1 MYMRYRKTLYLLLC
15 LTGTAGSLFAQ
26 RKDTAR
32 IQVMARAQQSGIALR
47 WAVTKATAWKLCNQ
61 YGFEIRRYTVL
72 RNGQALQN
80 PEMQL
85 LNTQPIK
92 PQPLLAWEEICR
104 KDNYAVIIAQ
114 AIYGKDFE
122 VSGGGNSGIAKLIN
136 QSQELEQ
143 RFALSL
149 YAADNSFEAAK
160 MAGWAYVDN
169 TAKPNEKYL
178 YRVRTLAP
186 PGRMRIDSS
195 GAFIGMADKQ
205 ELPKPA
211 DIGAVFGD
219 KNVIL
224 SWDYSLLK
232 HYYNSWFVER
242 SRDNGVTYERAS
254 SLPVTNFNGK
264 EKKPSPRMYF
274 IDSLQDN
281 NTVYLYRVRG
291 VSPFG
296 ETGPP
301 SDPVTGKGKHL
312 LVYTPNIRSN
322 QVNEKGVLELAWE
335 FEAAGNKLIK
345 GFTLNQAP
353 TADGPYK
360 AVLSNITPE
369 QRTLLYDKLEPSNY
383 FTITA
388 VALEGES
395 ATSFPVLVQ
404 PVDSLPPAAPTGLTG
419 VIDSTGVV
427 KLSWAAN
434 TEKDMLGYK
443 VFRANMNGEEPAALT
458 DSVWQHTSFR
468 DSVGIQSLNSRVY
481 YRVTALDKRY
491 NQSPYSAVIEIKKPD
506 VIPPTSPV
514 LTGYKVAKDIV
525 YISWIPSTDA
535 DVAQQVLYRKT
546 LTPGNNS
553 WEAITRMAPPVS
565 TFADQQVTPGTTYAY
580 LLLAKDSSGLES
592 KPMQPLT
599 VSVPYNPSKDV
610 IRSFNAQVNRQERY
624 IELSWKDDLPDVAEY
639 QLYKGEK
646 GQAITL
652 WKILKPGTHRIVDEQ
667 PRINTEYQYSIKA
680 VLSSGAMGN
689 AKMINVQY

>member
-1 MYMRYRKTLYLLLC
+1 MRVKIILRLVLFFLLLS
-15 LTGTAGSLFAQ
+15 GSLSAQ

-32 IQVMARAQQSGIALR
+32 IQVMARAQQHSVLLR
-47 WAVTKATAWKLCNQ
+47 WAVTKASAWKLCNQ
-61 YGFEIRRYTVL
+61 YGFELWRFTVL
-72 RNGQALQN
+72 RDGKVLAK
-80 PEMQL
+80 PESQL
-85 LNTQPIK
+85 LTTQPIK
-92 PQPLLAWEEICR
+92 PQPLLAWQEICK

-122 VSGGGNSGIAKLIN
+122 VSGGGNNGIAQLIN

-160 MAGWAYVDN
+160 MAGWAYEDN
-169 TAKPNEKYL
+169 TVRPNEKYL
-178 YRVRTLAP
+178 YRVRSLAP
-186 PGRMRIDSS
+186 AGRMRIDSS
-195 GAFIGMADKQ
+195 GAFIGLADRK

-211 DIGAVFGD
+211 NIGAVFGD

-232 HYYNSWFVER
+232 HYYNSWFIER
-242 SRDNGVTYERAS
+242 SKDGVNYERAS

-281 NTVYLYRVRG
+281 NTVYRYRVRG

-296 ETGPP
+296 EPGPP

-322 QVNEKGVLELAWE
+322 AVNEKGVLELGWE
-335 FEAAGNKLIK
+335 FETAGNKLIK
-345 GFTLNQAP
+345 GFTLNQAEK
-353 TADGPYK
+353 ADGPYK
-360 AVLSNITPE
+360 AVMSNITPD
-369 QRTLLYDKLEPSNY
+369 QRTLLYDHLEPSNY

-395 ATSFPVLVQ
+395 STSFPVLVQ
-404 PVDSLPPAAPTGLTG
+404 PVDSMPPAAPTGLTG
-419 VIDSTGVV
+419 TIDSTGVV

-434 TEKDMLGYK
+434 TEKDILGYK
-443 VFRANMNGEEPAALT
+443 VFRANMAGEEAASLV
-458 DSVWQHTSFR
+458 DSVWMRNTFR
-468 DSVGIQSLNSRVY
+468 DSVGIQSLNSKVY
-481 YRVTALDKRY
+481 YQVRALDKRY
-491 NQSPYSAVIEIKKPD
+491 NQSAFSAVFELKKPD

-514 LTGYKVAKDIV
+514 LTGYKVARDVV
-525 YISWIPSTDA
+525 YLSWIPSTDG
-535 DVAQQVLYRKT
+535 DVAQQLLYRKT
-546 LTPGNNS
+546 VTAANTS
-553 WEAITRMAPPVS
+553 WEAIQKLTPPVNN
-565 TFADQQVTPGTTYAY
+565 FADNTVTPGVTYAY

-599 VSVPYNPSKDV
+599 VSVPYNPSKGMV
-610 IRSFNAQVNRQERY
+610 RSFNAQVNRQERY
-624 IELSWKDDLPDVAEY
+624 IELFWKDDLADVVEY

-646 GQAITL
+646 GQPVTL
-652 WKILKPGTHRIVDEQ
+652 WKVLKPGTNRFVDDQ
-667 PRINTEYQYSIKA
+667 PRVNTEYQYSIRA
-680 VLSSGAMGN
+680 VLNSGATGSS
-689 AKMINVQY
+689 KLINVQY

>member
-1 MYMRYRKTLYLLLC
+1 MRAKNILKLLLP
-15 LTGTAGSLFAQ
+15 LLMLAGALSAQ

-32 IQVMARAQQSGIALR
+32 IQVMARAQQNSILLR
-47 WAVTKATAWKLCNQ
+47 WAVTKAGAWKLCNQ
-61 YGFEIRRYTVL
+61 YGFELWRYTVL
-72 RNGQALQN
+72 RNGQVLLK
-80 PEMQL
+80 PEAQL

-92 PQPLLAWEEICR
+92 PQPLLAWQEICQ

-122 VSGGGNSGIAKLIN
+122 VSGGGNNGIAQLVN

-160 MAGWAYVDN
+160 MAGWAYEDN

-178 YRVRTLAP
+178 YRVRALAP
-186 PGRMRIDSS
+186 ANRMRIDSS
-195 GAFIGMADKQ
+195 SAFVGMADKR

-211 DIGAVFGD
+211 NIGAVFGD
-219 KNVIL
+219 RNVIL

-242 SRDNGVTYERAS
+242 SKDNGITYERAAD
-254 SLPVTNFNGK
+254 LPVTNFNGK
-264 EKKPSPRMYF
+264 EKKASPRMYF

-281 NTVYLYRVRG
+281 NIMYRYRVRG

-296 ETGPP
+296 EAGPP

-322 QVNEKGVLELAWE
+322 NINEKGVLELNWE
-335 FEAAGNKLIK
+335 FETAGNKLIK

-353 TADGPYK
+353 KADGPYK
-360 AVLSNITPE
+360 PVLNNIMPD

-395 ATSFPVLVQ
+395 STSFPVLVQ
-404 PVDSLPPAAPTGLTG
+404 PVDSIPPVAPTGLTG
-419 VIDSTGVV
+419 TIDSTGVV

-434 TEKDMLGYK
+434 TEKDILGYK
-443 VFRANMNGEEPAALT
+443 VFRANMAGEEAAALV
-458 DSVWQHTSFR
+458 DSVWMRTTFR
-468 DSVGIQSLNSRVY
+468 DSVGIQSLNSKVY
-481 YRVTALDKRY
+481 YQVTALDKRY
-491 NQSPYSAVIEIKKPD
+491 NQSPPSAVFELKKPD

-514 LTGYKVAKDIV
+514 LTGYKVANDIV
-525 YISWIPSTDA
+525 YLTWIPSTDK
-535 DVAQQVLYRKT
+535 DIAQQVLYRKT
-546 LTPGNNS
+546 VTATNTS
-553 WEAITRMAPPVS
+553 WEPVQKLAPPVNN
-565 TFADQQVTPGTTYAY
+565 FADQTITPGITYAY

-599 VSVPYNPSKDV
+599 VTVPYNPAKGMV
-610 IRSFNAQVNRQERY
+610 RSFNATVNRQDRY
-624 IELSWKDDLPDVAEY
+624 IELFWKDDLTDVVEY

-646 GQAITL
+646 GQAVTL
-652 WKILKPGTHRIVDEQ
+652 WKILKPGTNRITDDQ
-667 PRINTEYQYSIKA
+667 PRINTEYQYSIRA
-680 VLSSGAMGN
+680 VLNSGATGHS
-689 AKMINVQY
+689 KMISVQY

>member
-1 MYMRYRKTLYLLLC
+1 MRAKIILRLVLFFLLL
-15 LTGTAGSLFAQ
+15 TGSLSAQ

-32 IQVMARAQQSGIALR
+32 IQVMARAQQHSVLLR
-47 WAVTKATAWKLCNQ
+47 WAVTKASAWKLCNQ
-61 YGFEIRRYTVL
+61 YGFELWRFTVL
-72 RNGQALQN
+72 RDGKVLPK
-80 PEMQL
+80 PESQL

-92 PQPLLAWEEICR
+92 PQPLLAWQEICK

-122 VSGGGNSGIAKLIN
+122 VSGGGNNGIAQLIN
-136 QSQELEQ
+136 QSQELDQ

-160 MAGWAYVDN
+160 MAGWAYEDN
-169 TAKPNEKYL
+169 TVKPNEKYL
-178 YRVRTLAP
+178 YRVRSLAP
-186 PGRMRIDSS
+186 AGRMRIDSS
-195 GAFIGMADKQ
+195 GAFIGLADRK

-211 DIGAVFGD
+211 NIGAVFGD

-232 HYYNSWFVER
+232 HYYNSWFIER
-242 SRDNGVTYERAS
+242 SKDGVNYERAS

-281 NTVYLYRVRG
+281 NTVYRYRVRG

-296 ETGPP
+296 EPGPP

-322 QVNEKGVLELAWE
+322 AVNEKGVLELGWE
-335 FEAAGNKLIK
+335 FETAGNKLIK
-345 GFTLNQAP
+345 GFTLNQAEK
-353 TADGPYK
+353 ADGPYK
-360 AVLSNITPE
+360 AVMSNITPD
-369 QRTLLYDKLEPSNY
+369 QRTLLYDHLEPSNY

-395 ATSFPVLVQ
+395 STSFPVLVQ
-404 PVDSLPPAAPTGLTG
+404 PVDSIPPAAPTGLTG
-419 VIDSTGVV
+419 TIDSNGVV

-434 TEKDMLGYK
+434 TEKDILGYK
-443 VFRANMNGEEPAALT
+443 VFRANMAGEEAASLV
-458 DSVWQHTSFR
+458 DSVWRRNTFR
-468 DSVGIQSLNSRVY
+468 DSVGIQSLNSKVY
-481 YRVTALDKRY
+481 YQVRALDKRY
-491 NQSPYSAVIEIKKPD
+491 NQSDFSAVFELKKPD

-525 YISWIPSTDA
+525 YLSWIPSTDA
-535 DVAQQVLYRKT
+535 DVAQQLLYRKT
-546 LTPGNNS
+546 VTAANTS
-553 WEAITRMAPPVS
+553 WEAIQKLTPPVNN
-565 TFADQQVTPGTTYAY
+565 FADNTVTPGVTYAY

-599 VSVPYNPSKDV
+599 VSVPYNPSKGMV
-610 IRSFNAQVNRQERY
+610 RSFNAQVNRQERY
-624 IELSWKDDLPDVAEY
+624 IELFWKDDLADVVEY

-646 GQAITL
+646 GQPVTL
-652 WKILKPGTHRIVDEQ
+652 WKVLKPGTNRIVDNQ
-667 PRINTEYQYSIKA
+667 PRVNTEYQYSIRA
-680 VLSSGAMGN
+680 VLNSGATGSS
-689 AKMINVQY
+689 KLINVQY